1 MQRWDTIKDFYTERG
16 GEFSGEQDMGVWHWD
31 DIQIFDYPRRISPD
45 RQPATVE
52 VADESYLAY
61 TATGSDRVRVSVVA
75 ETGDVYA
82 MRFKTGEV
90 ALLGNVGITDPERG
104 LSNSK
109 RAKPGVHPCRYADW
123 RLHTGERPAWPSFV
137 MVRQQA
143 GRQFNVASIAGA
155 ASRRSQGRSSRTS
168 KKLSF
173 TRIRYRPRRHL
184 SCTGM
189 PDGHGERAQYRD
201 FAPPR
206 R

>member
-1 MQRWDTIKDFYTERG
+1 MDEKDNEMHRWDTIRDFYTERG

-75 ETGDVYA
+75 EIGDVYA

-104 LSNSK
+104 LSNS
-109 RAKPGVHPCRYADW
+109 RERSPVYIHADT
-123 RLHTGERPAWPSFV
+123 LIGDYTQESGPLGRPLSWF
-137 MVRQQA
+137 
-143 GRQFNVASIAGA
+143 
-155 ASRRSQGRSSRTS
+155 ASRLGDSST
-168 KKLSF
+168 
-173 TRIRYRPRRHL
+173 
-184 SCTGM
+184 
-189 PDGHGERAQYRD
+189 
-201 FAPPR
+201 
-206 R
+206 

>member
-1 MQRWDTIKDFYTERG
+1 MSDCLWATRRAICNDGIRLKTFYTDRG

-31 DIQIFDYPRRISPD
+31 DIQIFNYPRRISPD

-104 LSNSK
+104 LSNS
-109 RAKPGVHPCRYADW
+109 RERSPVYIHADTLIGDYTQESGPLGRPLSW
-123 RLHTGERPAWPSFV
+123 FVNRLG
-137 MVRQQA
+137 
-143 GRQFNVASIAGA
+143 AS
-155 ASRRSQGRSSRTS
+155 ST
-168 KKLSF
+168 
-173 TRIRYRPRRHL
+173 
-184 SCTGM
+184 
-189 PDGHGERAQYRD
+189 
-201 FAPPR
+201 
-206 R
+206 